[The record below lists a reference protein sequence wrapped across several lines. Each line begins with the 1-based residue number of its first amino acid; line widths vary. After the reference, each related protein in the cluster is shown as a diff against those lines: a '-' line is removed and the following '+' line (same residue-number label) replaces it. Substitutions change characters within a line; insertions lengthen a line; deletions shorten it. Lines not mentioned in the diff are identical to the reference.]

1 MSMKSAVIQWE
12 KGCHIFQWDI
22 MGKPEFMGHDL
33 IQWEITRKPEFTGY
47 NLIQWEISGKHE
59 FTGCDLIQWEI
70 MGKHELMGCD
80 LIQQEIM
87 ENMNSWDM
95 IKFNGKSQENIYI
108 NWDSWGQSNSEMGA
122 TIKY

>member
-59 FTGCDLIQWEI
+59 FTGCDLIQWGI
-70 MGKHELMGCD
+70 MGKYMYHLGFTGAVQFRDGCHC
-80 LIQQEIM
+80 EI
-87 ENMNSWDM
+87 S
-95 IKFNGKSQENIYI
+95 
-108 NWDSWGQSNSEMGA
+108 
-122 TIKY
+122 